1 MDFTFTKEQ
10 EMIIKDIREFSKNEI
25 APRLQEID
33 EKGAIPNDI
42 IKSMGEINLL
52 CMSVDEKYGGINA
65 DPITVGIVAEEL
77 ARADIS
83 CAIPTFFLVEASWGS
98 ILDRYGTEEAK
109 QAILPDASKGEAFLG
124 IAATEP
130 EAGSDLVGMSTTAK
144 KTDDGYILNGGKMFI
159 SGVKEVMSQ
168 LPKGGG
174 YVTLAKTNPKKGAKG
189 MSLFFLPLSKL
200 EGITTTSFD
209 DWGRRG
215 ISAGGFMFSD
225 VKIPDEYLIGNE
237 DRGFYITM
245 EGFDYARAIIAVVCC
260 GAATSAME
268 MAMDYIKE
276 RKAFGW
282 PIGKFGTVQ
291 MRLAEHWTKI
301 QSVRLLAYEALWT
314 VKREIEGESA
324 KRFETTMKCAQAKL
338 LAPQYAFE
346 AINDSIQFFGA
357 FGYTTGCDLALA
369 LKGVRSYYWAE
380 GTREIMGMIV
390 GRELLGK
397 EFVAYR

>member
-10 EMIIKDIREFSKNEI
+10 EMIRKDIREFSKNEI
-25 APRLQEID
+25 TSRLQEID
-33 EKGAIPNDI
+33 EKGAIPNDV
-42 IKSMGEINLL
+42 IKSMAKINIL
-52 CMSVDEKYGGINA
+52 CMSVDKRYGGLNA

-83 CAIPTFFLVEASWGS
+83 CAIPTFFLVQEAWGS
-98 ILDRYGTEEAK
+98 ILDRYGTQEAK

-130 EAGSDLVGMSTTAK
+130 EAGSDLVGISTTAK
-144 KTDDGYILNGGKMFI
+144 KIGDGYILNGGKLFI
-159 SGVKEVMSQ
+159 SGVREVMSQ
-168 LPKGGG
+168 MPKGGG
-174 YVTLAKTNPKKGAKG
+174 YVTLAKTSPKKGAKG
-189 MSLFFLPLSKL
+189 MSLFFLPLSKA
-200 EGITTTSFD
+200 EGVTTTSFD

-215 ISAGGFMFSD
+215 ISAGGFMLSD
-225 VKIPDEYLIGNE
+225 VKIPHEFLIGTE

-260 GAATSAME
+260 GAATTAME
-268 MAMDYIKE
+268 RAMDYIKE

-282 PIGKFGTVQ
+282 PIGKYGTVQ
-291 MRLAEHWTKI
+291 MRLAEHWSKI

-314 VKREIEGESA
+314 VEKELERRGAS
-324 KRFETTMKCAQAKL
+324 RFETTMKCAQAKL

-380 GTREIMGMIV
+380 GTREIMAMIV

>member
-1 MDFTFTKEQ
+1 MNFELTKEQ
-10 EMIIKDIREFSKNEI
+10 KMIRKSIREFAKNEI
-25 APRLQEID
+25 APIVSEID
-33 EKGAIPNDI
+33 QKGAIPNEI
-42 IKSMGEINLL
+42 IKGMGKINLL

-65 DPITVGIVAEEL
+65 DPITVALVAEEL

-83 CAIPTFFLVEASWGS
+83 CAIPTLFLVEASWGS
-98 ILDRYGTEEAK
+98 ILQRYGTEEAK
-109 QAILPDASKGEAFLG
+109 EAILPDAANGDAFLG

-130 EAGSDLVGMSTTAK
+130 DAGSDLLGMSTKAK
-144 KTDDGYILNGGKMFI
+144 KVDDGYILNGGKMFI
-159 SGVKEVMSQ
+159 SGVKEVMHQ

-174 YVTLAKTNPKKGAKG
+174 YVTLAKTDPKKGAKG
-189 MSLFFLPLSKL
+189 MSLFFLPLSSS
-200 EGITTTSFD
+200 EGVETTSFD

-215 ISAGGFMFSD
+215 ISAGGFMLSD
-225 VKIPDEYLIGNE
+225 VKIPHEYLIGEEN
-237 DRGFYITM
+237 RGFYITM

-260 GAATSAME
+260 AAATSAME
-268 MAMDYIKE
+268 KAIEYIKE

-291 MRLAEHWTKI
+291 MRLAEHWAKI
-301 QSVRLLAYEALWT
+301 QSVRLMAYDALWT
-314 VKREIEGESA
+314 LKQEIEGNR
-324 KRFETTMKCAQAKL
+324 KLRFESTLKCAQAKL
-338 LAPQYAFE
+338 LAPQYSFE